1 MLWLRWPVNCVSTGD
16 NYTNSLTLLIYLTRS
31 GGLTGRFAAHG
42 LARELE
48 PVCVV
53 DQAVHDRVSV
63 GRIPEYSMMPQTLIG
78 ESLTRPSWIRTTR
91 FLAVAFR

>member
-1 MLWLRWPVNCVSTGD
+1 VQRVSNGD
-16 NYTNSLTLLIYLTRS
+16 NYRKSFTSFVYFTHSSAR
-31 GGLTGRFAAHG
+31 GRPTGRFAAHG
-42 LARELE
+42 LPCELQA
-48 PVCVV
+48 VGVV